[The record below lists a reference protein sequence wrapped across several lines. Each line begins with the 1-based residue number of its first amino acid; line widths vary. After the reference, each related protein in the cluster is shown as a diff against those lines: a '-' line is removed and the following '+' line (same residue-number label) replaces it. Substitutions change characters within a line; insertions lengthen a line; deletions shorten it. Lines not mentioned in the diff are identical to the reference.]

1 MFKDLK
7 KPYLIAELSGNHN
20 GSLDRAKELIVS
32 AKKNGA
38 DCIKLQTYTPDT
50 MTIKS
55 DQEDFKIEGGLWDGY
70 NLWDLYEM
78 AHTPF
83 EWQKELFE
91 FAKINNITCISTPFD
106 ETAVDLLEEIGTP
119 FYKIA
124 SFELTD
130 LPLVKYVA
138 LKKKPIIISS
148 GMADEKEILESLEV
162 IKTHGNGDLVLLH
175 CVSGYPTPI
184 EEMNL
189 ETIELLRNK
198 FDVEVGLSDHTLG
211 NICAIMSVA
220 FGVKVVE
227 KHFTLSRQDGGPD
240 AEFSMEPDE
249 LASLSEDLKQAH
261 NALGVGS
268 FDRKEVEKPNIKFRR
283 SIYVVKDV
291 QRGDKFTS
299 ENIKR
304 IRPGFGLPP
313 KYYEKLI
320 GKKAKLDLKKGS
332 PLDWSLIED

>member
-1 MFKDLK
+1 VFSDLK

-20 GSLDRAKELIVS
+20 GSLDRAKKLIVS
-32 AKKNGA
+32 AKQNGA

-55 DQEDFKIEGGLWDGY
+55 DQEDFKIYGGPWDGY
-70 NLWDLYEM
+70 FLWDLYEM

-91 FAKINNITCISTPFD
+91 FAKINDITCISTPFD

-130 LPLVKYVA
+130 LPLVKYIA

-148 GMADEKEILESLEV
+148 GMANEKEIIESLEV

-175 CVSGYPTPI
+175 CVSGYPTPVD
-184 EEMNL
+184 EMNL

-198 FDVEVGLSDHTLG
+198 FNVEVGLSDHTLG
-211 NICAIMSVA
+211 NLCAIMSVA
-220 FGVKVVE
+220 FGVKVIE
-227 KHFTLSRQDGGPD
+227 KHFTLSRKDGGPD

-249 LASLSEDLKQAH
+249 LASLSEDLKLAH
-261 NALGVGS
+261 KALGVGS

-283 SIYVVKDV
+283 SIYVIKDLL
-291 QRGDKFTS
+291 RGDEFTS
-299 ENIKR
+299 KNIKR
-304 IRPGFGLPP
+304 IRPGLGLPP
-313 KYYEKLI
+313 KYYEEVI
-320 GKKAKLDLKKGS
+320 GKKAKKDLKKGMA
-332 PLDWSLIED
+332 LEWSVIED